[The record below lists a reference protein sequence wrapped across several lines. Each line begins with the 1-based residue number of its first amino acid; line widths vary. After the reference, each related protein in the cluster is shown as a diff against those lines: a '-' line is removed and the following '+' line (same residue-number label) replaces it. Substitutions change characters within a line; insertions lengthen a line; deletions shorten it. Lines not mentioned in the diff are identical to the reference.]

1 MGRAQ
6 RKRYFIDPAVQAG
19 LMKRLVVY
27 IGASM
32 IFFTMP
38 IAFAKTVM
46 HPEIM
51 FTEHVLTVYATHWP
65 ILLMMIAFLP
75 FALND
80 AVRFSN
86 RFAGPIYRMRC
97 ELKRFEN
104 RQPMNR
110 IKFRKRDFWHD
121 LADSMNMVSDRIAEL
136 EKELE
141 ESQLENER
149 IVAER
154 NHAAEV

>member
-32 IFFTMP
+32 IFLTLP
-38 IAFAKTVM
+38 LAFAKTVM

-65 ILLMMIAFLP
+65 ILLMMVAFLP

-86 RFAGPIYRMRC
+86 RFAGPIYRLRC

-104 RQPMNR
+104 SQPMNR

-121 LADSMNMVSDRIAEL
+121 LAESMNRVSTRISEL
-136 EKELE
+136 ETQLE
-141 ESQLENER
+141 DVQRENER

-154 NHAAEV
+154 EQAAEV